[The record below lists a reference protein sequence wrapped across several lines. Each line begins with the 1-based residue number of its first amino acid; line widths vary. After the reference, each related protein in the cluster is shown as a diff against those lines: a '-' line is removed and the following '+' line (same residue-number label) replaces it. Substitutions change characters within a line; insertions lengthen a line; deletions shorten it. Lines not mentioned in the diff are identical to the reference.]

1 MSTKRIASL
10 AVGSFTFCGVPYDV
24 VVYHTRYGNQ
34 GVVEGSV
41 YACITDTD
49 QNEKKYEGKASGGGY
64 DKWAA
69 AIELALKKLIEE
81 NEVILS
87 RASIAKESDRI
98 RKRLTLV
105 F

>member
-34 GVVEGSV
+34 GIAEGSV

-64 DKWAA
+64 DKWAVA
-69 AIELALKKLIEE
+69 IKLAFIELLAE
-81 NEVILS
+81 NDTIMS
-87 RASIAKESDRI
+87 RASIAKESDQI
-98 RKRLTLV
+98 RKRLNLV